1 MGDGNPCFVLDTQEI
16 RGSKNIESGERE
28 RVCLM
33 FKSTGLSNQ
42 KSVNYFRFSTGFVL
56 LLSGLLW
63 SAGDEQEPVRF
74 VGAVKTSNSDYKTG
88 YHDGQLPPA
97 VGVHNYQILRANRSH
112 PEWSDGLGWTYNHAP
127 MLAYANGQFY
137 CHYLTNPFGEHIPP
151 GATMLTRS
159 KDGRHW
165 SRPQVLFPIYPLA
178 DEKAQITYP
187 YMHQRMGFY
196 IAPNGRFLTMGFCG
210 SPYGDGIGRVVRE
223 IRPDDSLGPIYF
235 IRINDNWKGPLLYPL
250 YTESNDV
257 GFVFACN
264 AFLEDKVRRIQWW
277 EEDQFAQDRDDF
289 YRVTWPPPQGRSK
302 PGKAFCFYTRPDGV
316 IVGLFK
322 DRWVTISRDQG
333 ETWSYPVRCE
343 TLTYGGAKI
352 WGQRTDDGRY
362 ALVYNPTGSEA
373 RHPLCVA
380 TGEDGIHF
388 DNLLVVHGEVPP
400 KRYWGREKRPGPQ
413 YVRGIVEGNGNPPGD
428 DLWVVYSV
436 SKEDIWIA
444 RIPVPV
450 KGRVQ
455 GPVADDFSRMETGGY
470 VPDWNIYSPQWCP
483 VEIAEFPSRTE
494 KSLMLRDTD
503 PYDYA
508 KAVRVFQKSPRLSI
522 SFRLYVQAPR
532 EVLDIEILSEKGDRL
547 IPLRIDTQ
555 LNGLL
560 FNPQSGEYRS
570 LAKLVQEQ
578 WHTFRFQIDSKNRSF
593 DLFLDEK
600 PLLQKAAFGVPEG
613 TPHRIEFRTGRYR
626 LTDDVQKYKS
636 GSEFIPGWDEPGA
649 DEPVAPAVF
658 YLRDFRAEDI
668 TGSVL
673 NPDSFRRY
681 VDAFNQMDEEP
692 IVNAVPNAQAWE
704 WMKRNIPFFECP
716 DKELEEIYYFR
727 WWTFRKHIKETPS
740 GLVLTEFL
748 DKVSHS
754 GLSNTISCAVG
765 HHIYEG
771 TWLRDQRLIDDYAR
785 FWYTGHNGSLQPHF
799 HKYSNWATWALYR
812 RYWVHRDRDFLIGLL
827 DAFVEDLNRWRA
839 EKGLENGL
847 FWQFDVRD
855 GMEESIS
862 GSRKEK
868 NIRPPLNCYL
878 FANMLAVSKIAQMAG
893 RDSLA
898 REYAEQAA
906 KLKRLIQE
914 HLWDPQ
920 AKFFK
925 VLRPDMTPADVREA
939 IGFIPWYF
947 NLPDAGYEE
956 AWRQLTDPEGF
967 WAPMGLTTAER
978 RHPAFRSHG
987 VGTCEWDGAVWPFAT
1002 SQTLTAL
1009 ANLLRYYSQ
1018 PYVSRKDF
1026 FEAMLTYARSH
1037 RRDGKPYIGEYLDE
1051 KTGVWLTP
1059 DSNRSRFY
1067 NHSTFC
1073 DLVITGLAGLVP
1085 SEGEEVRID
1094 PLIPPQTWEWFCLD
1108 NVPFRGHILTILW
1121 DQTGLRYG
1129 QGKGLS
1135 VYADGCKIAAS
1146 ENLEPLTVRLD

>member
-1 MGDGNPCFVLDTQEI
+1 
-16 RGSKNIESGERE
+16 
-28 RVCLM
+28 M
-33 FKSTGLSNQ
+33 FKSSGLSIEN
-42 KSVNYFRFSTGFVL
+42 SGDSFRLLTGFVL

-137 CHYLTNPFGEHIPP
+137 CQYLNNPFGEHIPP
-151 GATMLTRS
+151 GATMLVRS

-165 SRPQVLFPIYPLA
+165 SRPQVLFPVYPLA

-196 IAPNGRFLTMGFCG
+196 IAPNGRFLTMGFYG

-235 IRINDNWKGPLLYPL
+235 IRVNDNWKGPLLYPL
-250 YTESNDV
+250 YTESDDV

-264 AFLEDKVRRIQWW
+264 AFLEDKVRRLQWW

-289 YRVTWPPPQGRSK
+289 YRVSWPPPQGRSK

-316 IVGLFK
+316 IVGFFK
-322 DRWVTISRDQG
+322 DRWVTITRDQG

-450 KGRVQ
+450 KGQVQ
-455 GPVADDFSRMETGGY
+455 GPVIDDFSRMDTGGY
-470 VPDWNIYSPQWCP
+470 VPNWNIYSPQWCP

-494 KSLMLRDTD
+494 KSLMLKDTD

-522 SFRLYVQAPR
+522 SFRLYVQSPR

-555 LNGLL
+555 LNSLL
-560 FNPQSGEYRS
+560 LNPQSGEYRS
-570 LAKLVQEQ
+570 LAGLVREQ
-578 WHTFRFQIDSKNRSF
+578 WHTFRFQIDSENRCF
-593 DLFLDEK
+593 DFFLDEK
-600 PLLQKAAFGVPEG
+600 PVLQKAPFGVPEG

-658 YLRDFRAEDI
+658 YLRDFRAEGL
-668 TGSVL
+668 TESVL
-673 NPDSFRRY
+673 NPDSFRHY

-692 IVNAVPNAQAWE
+692 IVNAVPNAQAWQ
-704 WMKRNIPFFECP
+704 WMKENTPFFECP

-754 GLSNTISCAVG
+754 GPYNTISCAVG

-812 RYWVHRDRDFLIGLL
+812 RYWVHPDRDFLIGLL

-878 FANMLAVSKIAQMAG
+878 YANMLAVSKIAQMAG

-898 REYAEQAA
+898 REYAEQAVR
-906 KLKRLIQE
+906 LKERIQK

-925 VLRPDMTPADVREA
+925 VLHPDMTPADVREA

-1009 ANLLRYYSQ
+1009 ANLLRHYSQ
-1018 PYVSRKDF
+1018 PYMGRKDF

-1051 KTGVWLTP
+1051 KTGAWLTP

-1108 NVPFRGHILTILW
+1108 RIPFRGRSLTILW

-1129 QGKGLS
+1129 LGKGLS

-1146 ENLEPLTVRLD
+1146 ENLEPLTIRLN